1 VSIVLIAEIGSSPA
15 PDWNFDLWCAAAA
28 QAGATHVKAQMFRAE
43 HFPDAEQAGKRPLV
57 FPRKRFEEFVE
68 AAHEWGLQAGASVFD
83 AEAVGMVSRQ
93 GDFLKLAAREQ
104 YNRELLIRVFQQDQ
118 PFFRSV
124 SDLTFGE
131 GVSKAPVTTLF
142 AVQSYPAP
150 MLESIL
156 KLARFAWRCRERGYR
171 WGWSSHTRGD
181 LDCRLAT
188 RLGASVIEKH
198 LCLSDDDLEAGHA
211 LRVDKF
217 RAMARCIR
225 GVDRNG

>member
-1 VSIVLIAEIGSSPA
+1 MVLIAEIGSSPA
-15 PDWNFDLWCAAAA
+15 PDWNFDLWCEAAA
-28 QAGATHVKAQMFRAE
+28 QAGATHVKAQLFQAE
-43 HFPDAEQAGKRPLV
+43 HFPEAEQAGKRPLV
-57 FPRKRFEEFVE
+57 FPRQRFEEFVE
-68 AAHEWGLQAGASVFD
+68 AAHEWGLRAGASVFD
-83 AEAVGMVSRQ
+83 AEAVELVAWQ

-104 YNRELLIRVFQQDQ
+104 YNLDLLISVFQQDK

-142 AVQSYPAP
+142 AVQTYPAT
-150 MLESIL
+150 MLESIW
-156 KLARFAWRCRERGYR
+156 KLARFAWHCRKRGYR

-181 LDCRLAT
+181 LDCRLAA

-198 LCLSDDDLEAGHA
+198 LCLSDTDLEAGHS

-217 RAMARCIR
+217 RAMADAIR
-225 GVDRNG
+225 RIR

>member
-28 QAGATHVKAQMFRAE
+28 QAGATHVKAQMFQAE
-43 HFPDAEQAGKRPLV
+43 HFPEAEQASKQPLV
-57 FPRKRFEEFVE
+57 FPRQRFAEFVE
-68 AAHEWGLQAGASVFD
+68 MAHEYNLRAGASVFD
-83 AEAVGMVSRQ
+83 AEAVELVARQ

-104 YNRELLIRVFQQDQ
+104 YNLDLLIKVFQQDK

-142 AVQSYPAP
+142 AVQTYPAP
-150 MLESIL
+150 MLESIW
-156 KLARFAWRCRERGYR
+156 KLNQFYWHCHSRGYR

-181 LDCRLAT
+181 LDCRLAA

-198 LCLSDDDLEAGHA
+198 LCLSDADLEAGHS

-217 RAMARCIR
+217 RAMADAIKGAR
-225 GVDRNG
+225 